1 MDRSEV
7 ARSVG
12 LGVVVFVATL
22 LVLGGLAAIA
32 GRSGNGSGA
41 TVDVPA
47 SSAPPTA
54 TVVSPSASATTSPSG
69 SASAVPSPTPP
80 SASSDDPILAGAG
93 DIAVCGQD
101 GDEATAALLEGI
113 AGTVFTAG
121 DNTYPAGTERT
132 YRECFG
138 ASWGRMLERIR
149 PAPGNHDWQT
159 DTLDAY
165 RAYFGT
171 AAVNDAGDSWYAY
184 ELGTWQVIV
193 LDSECDRVDGC
204 AADSRQGRWL
214 AETLAESAARCTL
227 AIWHRP
233 RFSSGYHGNDA
244 DVQPFW
250 DALYGAGADVIVN
263 GHDHDYERFAPM
275 APDGREDR
283 DRGLRQFVVGTGG
296 AELRD
301 FATVQ
306 PNSELRLAVSHGILA
321 FTLRAGAY
329 DWRWIPTDG
338 EVADRGTT
346 SCH

>member
-1 MDRSEV
+1 MDRSDA
-7 ARSVG
+7 ARSVA

-22 LVLGGLAAIA
+22 LVLGGLAAIV
-32 GRSGNGSGA
+32 GRTGNGGGSGTGPSGA
-41 TVDVPA
+41 A
-47 SSAPPTA
+47 N
-54 TVVSPSASATTSPSG
+54 VSPSASPAPTEPRSQAPSATASGGASPLPSPS
-69 SASAVPSPTPP
+69 A
-80 SASSDDPILAGAG
+80 DPILAGAG
-93 DIAVCGQD
+93 DIAVCGED
-101 GDEATAALLEGI
+101 GDEATAALLAGI
-113 AGTVFTAG
+113 DGTIFTTG
-121 DNTYPAGTERT
+121 DNAYPAGTDET
-132 YRECFG
+132 YAECFG
-138 ASWGRMLERIR
+138 PSWGRSLERIR
-149 PAPGNHDWQT
+149 PAPGNHDWAT
-159 DTLDAY
+159 GTLDAY
-165 RAYFGT
+165 LDYFGA

-193 LDSECDRVDGC
+193 LDSQCERVDGC
-204 AADSRQGRWL
+204 SADSGQGRWL
-214 AETLAESAARCTL
+214 ADVLAASEARCTL

-233 RFSSGYHGNDA
+233 RFSSGVHGNDPG
-244 DVQPFW
+244 VEPFW
-250 DALYGAGADVIVN
+250 EALYAAGADVIVN

-283 DRGLRQFVVGTGG
+283 DRGVRQFVVGTGG

-301 FATVQ
+301 FGTVQ